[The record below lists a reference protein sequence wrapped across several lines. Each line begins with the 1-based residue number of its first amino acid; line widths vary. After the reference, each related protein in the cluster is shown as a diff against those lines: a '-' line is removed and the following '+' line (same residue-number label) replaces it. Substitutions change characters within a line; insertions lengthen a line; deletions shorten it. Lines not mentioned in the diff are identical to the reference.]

1 MSNVKIRTF
10 KGHNSIRADNSEKM
24 VGYLKRGIHALG
36 LKTIACTN
44 GRAKHE
50 PTHAQTETN
59 MLPNFFKTGNI
70 KTQKTDDQKI

>member
-10 KGHNSIRADNSEKM
+10 KGHNSIRADNLEKM

-44 GRAKHE
+44 GRAYAR
-50 PTHAQTETN
+50 TDARTN
-59 MLPNFFKTGNI
+59 RNQYAPQLFQNWEHKDAKN
-70 KTQKTDDQKI
+70 